1 MTVGVTHGT
10 LIVRARMAC
19 WSLHSSSVIIAG
31 HTACGG
37 CIAAYHAPPPSPA
50 APPHNSLTRFLD
62 PIVNLRHNLP
72 EGASVDDLIEQNV
85 RLGVSNL
92 VKSPVSAPRSS
103 ESDKN
108 AKLTT

>member
-1 MTVGVTHGT
+1 MTVGVTHGKRT
-10 LIVRARMAC
+10 LIMGTGA
-19 WSLHSSSVIIAG
+19 SLTEVIIAG

-37 CIAAYHAPPPSPA
+37 CIAAYHAPPPSPE

-72 EGASVDDLIEQNV
+72 DGATVDDLIEQNV

-92 VKSPVSAPRSS
+92 VKSPVGPLRSS
-103 ESDKN
+103 VHLKGMRR
-108 AKLTT
+108 